1 VQIADVKSTI
11 NSYNIEFMPAVNST
25 ESVVL
30 RYQQYKS
37 NALSGNVAQANV
49 TSTYTG
55 TPVVHVINMSD
66 RTFVD
71 QQTNS
76 IFSSST
82 PEITDGSDRA
92 QTYTITLASDAGRF
106 GNSVANA
113 LAASSYTFTG
123 TRSQCNTEFSNMVFV
138 PNVTESGLP
147 TNNTFTYTQ
156 TRSGTVQESRTQNLV
171 KTGTAP
177 ISPVD
182 LAFNSTSTYE
192 FSDEQS
198 LYGKITLV
206 TVGGGGGGGCCG
218 SGLQGGGGGGGEV
231 IVGNGTRSGGTRVI
245 AAGVANLVVG
255 LGGAVGTA
263 GGNSYVISN
272 AVTLFNSP
280 GGGGG
285 NTTHG
290 GSSGGGTPG
299 GLPSDRASGG
309 GAGRSAPY
317 TGQLDAT
324 TFYGGDG
331 ESGANVSID
340 TAFDGYYGGGGGGGY
355 NASAGGLG
363 FGDGSRRWNRGG
375 GGYGN
380 SDPGL
385 SNSGG
390 GGGAGAAGG
399 SGRIILKIR

>member
-1 VQIADVKSTI
+1 MANVKIDI

-49 TSTYTG
+49 LSTYTG

-71 QQTNS
+71 RETNS

-123 TRSQCNTEFSNMVFV
+123 NRSQCNTEFSNMVFV

-171 KTGTAP
+171 KTGSAA
-177 ISPVD
+177 ISPID
-182 LAFNSTSTYE
+182 SAFDSTGTYDFSTSQATY
-192 FSDEQS
+192 
-198 LYGKITLV
+198 GRITLV
-206 TVGGGGGGGCCG
+206 TVAGGGGGGSGSYGGGGGGG
-218 SGLQGGGGGGGEV
+218 QV
-231 IVGNGTRSGGTRVI
+231 IIGDGTRDSGTYVI
-245 AAGVANLVVG
+245 SPGVANLVVG

-263 GGNSYVISN
+263 GANSYVTSN
-272 AVTLFNSP
+272 GVTLFNAL

-285 NTTHG
+285 NATHG
-290 GSSGGGTPG
+290 GSSGAGRTG
-299 GLPSDRASGG
+299 GLPGERGSGG
-309 GAGRSAPY
+309 GAGYSVPFPDGTINPGAF
-317 TGQLDAT
+317 D
-324 TFYGGDG
+324 GGDG
-331 ESGANVSID
+331 ESGLSVTID
-340 TAFDGYYGGGGGGGY
+340 TAFDAFYGGGGGGGY
-355 NASAGGLG
+355 DGAAGPGR
-363 FGDGSRRWNRGG
+363 FGNGSRRSARGG

-380 SDPGL
+380 AQPGL
-385 SNSGG
+385 DNTGG
-390 GGGAGAAGG
+390 GGGGGGGAAGG